1 MVWAWVNQVRG
12 AARSAPLQYLMPP
25 VAALVS
31 WLWLDESF
39 TWIKISGAFIVMAGV
54 AYAQFA
60 GRQVE
65 AAEEQVDTA

>member
-1 MVWAWVNQVRG
+1 M
-12 AARSAPLQYLMPP
+12 
-25 VAALVS
+25 ALVS

-39 TWIKISGAFIVMAGV
+39 TWIKITGAFIVMAGV

-65 AAEEQVDTA
+65 AAEEQVDAA